1 MEKTWWGRQRW
12 LLVAGL
18 SLWCP
23 VPRINEIIE
32 NLQRKSLIFLDF
44 SKNFFHLDNTGDD
57 VENPKAFKIP
67 QKYLPQDLVPFP
79 IPQPSHFQ
87 SCTSVTGFKHN
98 YDYYS
103 SMFKVQIDNI
113 PFIHDWALIN
123 DGRAKNKSPILR
135 RRAGL
140 RVFTWGW
147 FVAVEGI
154 EGICNVATTALDS
167 NRSP

>member
-1 MEKTWWGRQRW
+1 MLTMTMMETMTRNGGKWKKTWWGRQRW

-57 VENPKAFKIP
+57 VENPKAKFPKSTYHKIWC
-67 QKYLPQDLVPFP
+67 LFPFHSRH
-79 IPQPSHFQ
+79 IFRAEQALQVSNTIIWFFHVQ
-87 SCTSVTGFKHN
+87 GR
-98 YDYYS
+98 
-103 SMFKVQIDNI
+103 FKVDNI
-113 PFIHDWALIN
+113 PSIHDWALIN

-135 RRAGL
+135 RRAG
-140 RVFTWGW
+140 WG
-147 FVAVEGI
+147 F
-154 EGICNVATTALDS
+154 
-167 NRSP
+167 SPEVGLLQ